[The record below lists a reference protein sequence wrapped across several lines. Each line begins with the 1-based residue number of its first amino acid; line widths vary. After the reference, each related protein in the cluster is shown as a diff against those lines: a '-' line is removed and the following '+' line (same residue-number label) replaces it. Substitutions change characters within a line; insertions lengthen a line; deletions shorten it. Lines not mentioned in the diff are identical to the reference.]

1 MRTHYGLCPLPVDAS
16 MAPCTSS
23 QCTGTAHKPPSAP
36 IAERS
41 PWTSHG
47 IPLQAPASVSPPSI
61 GFYRQRAAGS
71 APQFANGSIRMDSDA
86 SHLLH
91 SSNTFVRN
99 TVRASSLSRTLGTRY
114 VSRHSSLSHWP
125 RTTVVLNGVYPCVP
139 VCRSLSLLN
148 SP

>member
-47 IPLQAPASVSPPSI
+47 IPLQATSFREYTLYWLLQTTRGWI
-61 GFYRQRAAGS
+61 RATVRK
-71 APQFANGSIRMDSDA
+71 SIRMDSDA

-114 VSRHSSLSHWP
+114 VSRHSSLSPWP

>member
-1 MRTHYGLCPLPVDAS
+1 
-16 MAPCTSS
+16 MAF
-23 QCTGTAHKPPSAP
+23 AHCLWTPQWLHARHPSALVQP
-36 IAERS
+36 TNHHRHPLRNGARGLPMVS
-41 PWTSHG
+41 PCK
-47 IPLQAPASVSPPSI
+47 QPASVSTPSI
-61 GFYRQRAAGS
+61 GFYRQRAVGS